1 MENTSEKEGEI
12 ISFLAEDPIE
22 NEIDK
27 ENEIDFDLRDV
38 NDQVSEIQ
46 KEASSF
52 IFKTIVKA
60 SSLKEYSN
68 DTIAPSQSLD
78 IDEESLYAFNQDEI
92 CGRKISLLKN
102 LNIKLGKLNS

>member
-1 MENTSEKEGEI
+1 M
-12 ISFLAEDPIE
+12 
-22 NEIDK
+22 
-27 ENEIDFDLRDV
+27 
-38 NDQVSEIQ
+38 
-46 KEASSF
+46 
-52 IFKTIVKA
+52 KA